1 MDKTFIFPN
10 LPTTQCNAK
19 ATFYS
24 DFRKG
29 KWICGNFLDIFH
41 RLLKMRTKGF
51 HNLLCMMECLAK
63 QFSGK
68 KTFSQFGIGFKMCF
82 LNMGLTFGI
91 FGDGDCFKSLKARGD
106 IFVLQNKLDASSH
119 KKTPFGCTTMRGS
132 SGRNSFSAFISGVG
146 ICLLEF
152 RELHLYL
159 HLDVSGQDLEVRGMF
174 DSCRNPN
181 KHSPLNQNLIA
192 ASYNGQCRYSRTTF
206 PLLGHHGSPR

>member
-1 MDKTFIFPN
+1 
-10 LPTTQCNAK
+10 
-19 ATFYS
+19 
-24 DFRKG
+24 
-29 KWICGNFLDIFH
+29 
-41 RLLKMRTKGF
+41 
-51 HNLLCMMECLAK
+51 
-63 QFSGK
+63 
-68 KTFSQFGIGFKMCF
+68 MCF

-132 SGRNSFSAFISGVG
+132 SGRNSFSAFIRGVG

-181 KHSPLNQNLIA
+181 KHFPSISLSANTIKNLTDILQLKIRA
-192 ASYNGQCRYSRTTF
+192 ATF
-206 PLLGHHGSPR
+206 PLIIPFINVLRLSLPNLEMRLK

>member
-1 MDKTFIFPN
+1 
-10 LPTTQCNAK
+10 
-19 ATFYS
+19 
-24 DFRKG
+24 
-29 KWICGNFLDIFH
+29 
-41 RLLKMRTKGF
+41 
-51 HNLLCMMECLAK
+51 
-63 QFSGK
+63 
-68 KTFSQFGIGFKMCF
+68 MCF

-192 ASYNGQCRYSRTTF
+192 ASYNG
-206 PLLGHHGSPR
+206 

>member
-1 MDKTFIFPN
+1 
-10 LPTTQCNAK
+10 
-19 ATFYS
+19 
-24 DFRKG
+24 
-29 KWICGNFLDIFH
+29 
-41 RLLKMRTKGF
+41 
-51 HNLLCMMECLAK
+51 
-63 QFSGK
+63 
-68 KTFSQFGIGFKMCF
+68 MCF

-132 SGRNSFSAFISGVG
+132 SGRNSFSAFIRGVG

-192 ASYNGQCRYSRTTF
+192 ASYNG
-206 PLLGHHGSPR
+206 